1 MFYSWLYLPIFSE
14 WLIKFQVP
22 SAQVSCAYNVGLGIQ
37 IITECFDK
45 RQKAE
50 RSPYKMNFD
59 VVPVHFTNDRTC
71 FISLP
76 SSIIKKIANKSE
88 VFCNFGLCGRKGQYS
103 ITVYRFLPGYIQLIL
118 SIMSTEACSC

>member
-1 MFYSWLYLPIFSE
+1 MPEI
-14 WLIKFQVP
+14 

-37 IITECFDK
+37 IITTRCFDK

-88 VFCNFGLCGRKGQYS
+88 VFCNFGLCGRKGQ
-103 ITVYRFLPGYIQLIL
+103 
-118 SIMSTEACSC
+118 